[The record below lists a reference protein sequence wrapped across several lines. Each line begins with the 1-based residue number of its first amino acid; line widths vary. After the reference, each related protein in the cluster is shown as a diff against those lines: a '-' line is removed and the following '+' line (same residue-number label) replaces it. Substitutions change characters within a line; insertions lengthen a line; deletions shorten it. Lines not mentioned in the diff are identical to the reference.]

1 MSTPYESYRGALP
14 SQNPEGDPA
23 TVIVTRQGM
32 GREGR
37 VWLTFSASIKTTV
50 AMTDQE
56 AAQLVDLVNKARR
69 N

>member
-14 SQNPEGDPA
+14 SQNPNGDPA
-23 TVIVTRQGM
+23 TVIITRQGM

-37 VWLTFSASIKTTV
+37 IWLTFSASVKTTV

-56 AAQLVDLVNKARR
+56 AGQLVDLVNKARR
-69 N
+69 R

>member
-14 SQNPEGDPA
+14 SQNPNGDPA
-23 TVIVTRQGM
+23 TVIITRQGL

-56 AAQLVDLVNKARR
+56 AAQLVDLVHKARR
-69 N
+69 A